1 MRLKSRLTP
10 YPILYDQSDD
20 YIESSFS
27 VQFDVVTRFS
37 EIYGKLSFKLCDD
50 MIQQLIDDRT
60 AEFVAHIECPMTCF
74 RMTAAS
80 FDSEVEFK
88 FDASQVTNLIE
99 IRTFI
104 ILTKDVTDFTSS
116 HFHPDYQGNVFDLK
130 AHQIIAIGTAIDY
143 RIQKDDRD
151 LDNLPSI
158 IRITKLTDKK
168 KGTMSVDTDS
178 DNHIS
183 IGLSDH
189 VFDLYAR
196 LGKNAFKAT
205 AFSLIL
211 LPAMVIVLQRMYLN
225 RTDDS
230 ITSMHW
236 YQVIESIL
244 EKNGKAVEDI
254 NIETDSLLA
263 LCQSIFA
270 DPITRSLKELESCSE
285 RME

>member
-10 YPILYDQSDD
+10 YPILNDQSDD
-20 YIESSFS
+20 YIGSSFS
-27 VQFDVVTRFS
+27 VDFDVVTQFA
-37 EIYGKLSFKLCDD
+37 EVYGKLGFKLCNDE
-50 MIQQLIDDRT
+50 IQRLIDDRS

-74 RMTAAS
+74 RTTATS

-88 FDASQVTNLIE
+88 FDASQVTNRIE

-104 ILTKDVTDFTSS
+104 ILTKDVANFTSS

-130 AHQIIAIGTAIDY
+130 AHQIIAIGTAMDY
-143 RIQKDDRD
+143 RVQKDERD

-168 KGTMSVDTDS
+168 KGTMSVNTDNDS
-178 DNHIS
+178 HIS
-183 IGLSDH
+183 IGLSDD
-189 VFDLYAR
+189 VFELYAQ
-196 LGKNAFKAT
+196 LGKNVFKAT
-205 AFSLIL
+205 AFSLVL
-211 LPAMVIVLQRMYLN
+211 LPALVIVLQRMYLN

-244 EKNGKAVEDI
+244 EKNGKTIEDI

-270 DPITRSLKELESCSE
+270 DPITRSLKELGSCSE

>member
-10 YPILYDQSDD
+10 YPILNDQSDD
-20 YIESSFS
+20 YIGSSFS
-27 VQFDVVTRFS
+27 VSFDVVTRFS
-37 EIYGKLSFKLCDD
+37 EVYGKLGFKLCDGE
-50 MIQQLIDDRT
+50 IQRLIDDRS
-60 AEFVAHIECPMTCF
+60 AEFVAHIECPTTCF
-74 RMTAAS
+74 RTTATS

-88 FDASQVTNLIE
+88 FDASQVTTLIE

-104 ILTKDVTDFTSS
+104 ILTKDVSGFISS
-116 HFHPDYQGNVFDLK
+116 HFHPDYQGNAFDLK

-168 KGTMSVDTDS
+168 KGTMSVDTDNDS
-178 DNHIS
+178 HIS
-183 IGLSDH
+183 IGLSGD
-189 VFDLYAR
+189 VFELYAR

-205 AFSLIL
+205 AFSLVL
-211 LPAMVIVLQRMYLN
+211 LPAMVIVLQRMHLN

-244 EKNGKAVEDI
+244 EKNGKTIEDI